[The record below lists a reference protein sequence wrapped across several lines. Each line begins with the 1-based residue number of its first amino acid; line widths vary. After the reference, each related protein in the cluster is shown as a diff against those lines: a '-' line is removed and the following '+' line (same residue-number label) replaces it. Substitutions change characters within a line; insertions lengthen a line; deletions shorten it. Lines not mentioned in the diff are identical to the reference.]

1 MGLLVGSFFIFSK
14 VFSAS
19 SDIIINEIGAYPTS
33 THEWVEIW
41 NKGTSTVDILG
52 WKFLESAGGTVLKHG
67 VSMAS
72 STTSTL
78 VYPGEYCIVAQNS
91 DQFLEDM
98 VGFAPKVF
106 DSSWSVLSESGEEVG
121 LEDALGTVVERFVY
135 VTSSNFSL
143 ERKDPFLNDYTSFN
157 WQEHPSSNTIGYV
170 NSNFSTSTVTS
181 TPPDPPPDRELIW
194 SHIKINEIVPNPENG
209 NEWVE
214 LYNPTTSSLDMAG
227 GTLCDNRTPPNCI
240 IAFTTGTVQALGW
253 LVVEIGGN
261 KLNNTGDAVILKN
274 PSSTIV
280 DQIVYSG
287 ELLPKEGQALVRK
300 IDGIDMDTAND
311 WALTTSLTPGA
322 TNVIVAPPTPP
333 SPGPSSS
340 NVPYSPP
347 PINNPAAETL
357 PSVYSSLPKKIVINE
372 FYPNPPGADV
382 DQEFVELK
390 NNSTETINLDGWKI
404 GNATKIY
411 ALKNELEANEL
422 LVLPRSETGIV
433 LKNSSEELV
442 RLYSKDFI
450 VDEVGYDHAPEA
462 QSYSRNNEG
471 ILQWTGV
478 ITSGLENVFVGPS
491 STQTHTSSTYSVVST
506 STIASPEKY
515 YDEYKEVEI
524 SEVFPNPEGVD
535 AAEFVELHNFGFET
549 INLGG
554 WKLRTQKGK
563 EYIMPSSTMIMPG
576 GYLLFDKSVTK
587 LTLGNTEE
595 AVLLFDNENY
605 LISVVVIPK
614 SVSGKSYNLIQGS
627 WYWANPNPLTMLLIP
642 PEQIQQVSEARN
654 PSIKKSNSRS
664 IKKSVIPRTLSLLE
678 VQQAQ
683 PGELVKV
690 RGTVSVVPNI
700 FGSQYFY
707 ISNETNGI
715 KIYQNKK
722 DFPELKIGQQV
733 EVSGVI
739 SVANNTKRIN
749 VKNGKDIKVFPESMV
764 LTPQQSDI
772 QNLNDDSL
780 GAFVQIEGDITEIKT
795 NFMYVD
801 DGESETQ
808 VYFKKGA
815 KIDKSKFKEG
825 EKVQVVGIVERGSS
839 GLQLW
844 PRSLDDIKVIR
855 AQENSAPTPDYR
867 QSEQL
872 SEGGGKKYVEVSVG
886 GVGAVLLGWLMRA
899 RGLVV
904 VGALRGVGKKVVG
917 VFRKNKV

>member
-1 MGLLVGSFFIFSK
+1 
-14 VFSAS
+14 
-19 SDIIINEIGAYPTS
+19 
-33 THEWVEIW
+33 
-41 NKGTSTVDILG
+41 
-52 WKFLESAGGTVLKHG
+52 
-67 VSMAS
+67 
-72 STTSTL
+72 
-78 VYPGEYCIVAQNS
+78 
-91 DQFLEDM
+91 
-98 VGFAPKVF
+98 
-106 DSSWSVLSESGEEVG
+106 
-121 LEDALGTVVERFVY
+121 
-135 VTSSNFSL
+135 
-143 ERKDPFLNDYTSFN
+143 
-157 WQEHPSSNTIGYV
+157 
-170 NSNFSTSTVTS
+170 
-181 TPPDPPPDRELIW
+181 
-194 SHIKINEIVPNPENG
+194 
-209 NEWVE
+209 
-214 LYNPTTSSLDMAG
+214 
-227 GTLCDNRTPPNCI
+227 
-240 IAFTTGTVQALGW
+240 
-253 LVVEIGGN
+253 
-261 KLNNTGDAVILKN
+261 
-274 PSSTIV
+274 
-280 DQIVYSG
+280 
-287 ELLPKEGQALVRK
+287 
-300 IDGIDMDTAND
+300 
-311 WALTTSLTPGA
+311 
-322 TNVIVAPPTPP
+322 
-333 SPGPSSS
+333 
-340 NVPYSPP
+340 
-347 PINNPAAETL
+347 
-357 PSVYSSLPKKIVINE
+357 
-372 FYPNPPGADV
+372 
-382 DQEFVELK
+382 
-390 NNSTETINLDGWKI
+390 
-404 GNATKIY
+404 
-411 ALKNELEANEL
+411 
-422 LVLPRSETGIV
+422 
-433 LKNSSEELV
+433 
-442 RLYSKDFI
+442 
-450 VDEVGYDHAPEA
+450 
-462 QSYSRNNEG
+462 
-471 ILQWTGV
+471 
-478 ITSGLENVFVGPS
+478 
-491 STQTHTSSTYSVVST
+491 
-506 STIASPEKY
+506 
-515 YDEYKEVEI
+515 
-524 SEVFPNPEGVD
+524 VFPNPEGVD